1 MAEAQSIAWKRLSI
15 EATAIVVSILLAFAI
30 DAWWDQRQE
39 RFLEQTALIGLQS
52 EFQNHRALLVNAKAQ
67 HESIIR
73 HVSYL
78 MNSTESGTWN
88 SSRDSIDKSIQFLL
102 IPSTT
107 DLGNGVRDSLIN
119 AGNIGI
125 ISDEQLRYDLSA
137 WDSVMDELSD
147 DEYLGR
153 NIVMNMIIPFLT
165 RLGIPYAGWQT
176 YTEEKWGNLEN
187 WSLSSD
193 PDSVAR
199 LLNDQEFQSILS
211 VRFTFL
217 HHATGEF
224 DGAIDAA
231 DSILAKIESEL
242 NKQ

>member
-1 MAEAQSIAWKRLSI
+1 MAEVKRSAWKRLSI
-15 EATAIVVSILLAFAI
+15 EATVIVGSILLAFAI

-39 RFLEQTALIGLQS
+39 RSLERTALIGLQS
-52 EFQNHRALLVNAKAQ
+52 EYQNHRALIVRHKAQ
-67 HESIIR
+67 HESIIQ

-78 MNSTESGTWN
+78 MDSTQSGAWN
-88 SSRDSIDKSIQFLL
+88 SNEYSIDNSIQFLL

-125 ISDEQLRYDLSA
+125 ISDVQLRYDLSA
-137 WDSVMDELSD
+137 WDSVMEELSD
-147 DEYLGR
+147 DQELGR
-153 NIVMNMIIPFLT
+153 NIVMNMIIPYLA
-165 RLGIPYAGWQT
+165 RSGIPYAGWQT
-176 YTEEKWGNLEN
+176 FTEEKWGNLES
-187 WSLSSD
+187 WTLASD

-199 LLNDQEFQSILS
+199 LLKDPEFRSILS

-224 DGAIDAA
+224 DRAIDAV
-231 DSILAKIESEL
+231 DTILAKIESAL
-242 NKQ
+242 DTQ